1 MNKSS
6 SIATFWAACLL
17 LAGDSAKLCGMRFL
31 ILALLLLAANAQGS
45 SISGEYSVSGVSQ
58 SGTKYTGKATIRQR
72 GQVYVVGWT
81 LLGGT
86 IYRGTGVL
94 QNNHFA
100 VMWTP
105 CGVSSY
111 TIQGKTLKGIW
122 AGCEDSKTGTETLTK
137 K

>member
-1 MNKSS
+1 VKPTFG
-6 SIATFWAACLL
+6 ATLL
-17 LAGDSAKLCGMRFL
+17 LMR
-31 ILALLLLAANAQGS
+31 LLLLALFLLAAASAQGS
-45 SISGEYSVSGVSQ
+45 SSIGGEYSVSGVSQ

-81 LLGGT
+81 LLDGT

-111 TIQGKTLKGIW
+111 TVQGKTLKGIW